1 MEKSLRKIFWV
12 FLVLAIA
19 LGFRFGLE
27 YLFNIVWEF
36 FDLSSVFGFV
46 VRSSI
51 VIIFAL
57 VWLSITLR
65 SDKPYQRLPWLLL
78 LTFEPVAGMTLF
90 LTFGRSFK
98 RSRRFRKRP
107 LMRQSNYITRENK
120 RFDAFKD
127 LSEANQKYASIF
139 NTAHKL
145 SYHRP
150 YQSSTKT
157 KVLKNGEAFF
167 PSFLEAIKDAKSFIF
182 VQFYIFRSDALGREV
197 TEKLMQKAREGVDV
211 KGMFDGLG
219 SATASRKYLR
229 KMRESGIDLVLN
241 DKIYFPLFNTR
252 VNYRNHRKI
261 VVVDGRIGFTGGMNL
276 ANEYDNRKKR
286 GYYFRD
292 TMIRLEG
299 TAVKSLTAIFLKDY
313 YYNTNTFLDLDKYY
327 PEARTYSEGVVQII
341 QSGPDSEEAHIRDL
355 YLKMIFSAKKSIKIM
370 TPYMAMDQ
378 ETLTALKVA
387 VKSGIDVEI
396 IIPGV
401 PDKQL
406 VYMITQSFVSSL
418 LDYGV
423 KIYKYNRGFCHSKV
437 IMIDDE
443 LASVGTY
450 NLDNRSAFLS
460 FEVSTLTTT
469 KSALETLNTHFQ
481 EDLQDSTLITLDTWR
496 KRNVFMRFLENLLA
510 IMSPII

>member
-1 MEKSLRKIFWV
+1 MEKSLRKILWV

-19 LGFRFGLE
+19 LGFRFALE
-27 YLFNIVWEF
+27 YLFNIIWEF
-36 FDLSSVFGFV
+36 FDLSSIFGFV
-46 VRSSI
+46 VRSFI

-107 LMRQSNYITRENK
+107 LMKKSNYITHENK
-120 RFDAFKD
+120 QFHAQKD
-127 LSEANQKYASIF
+127 LNAENHKYADIF
-139 NTAHKL
+139 NTAHQL

-150 YQSSTKT
+150 YQNSTKT
-157 KVLKNGEAFF
+157 KILKNGEAFF
-167 PSFLEAIKDAKSFIF
+167 PSLFEAIKDAESFIF
-182 VQFYIFRSDALGREV
+182 IQFYIFRTDALGKEV
-197 TEKLMQKAREGVDV
+197 TEKLMQKAKEGVDV
-211 KGMFDGLG
+211 KVIFDGLG
-219 SATASRKYLR
+219 SATARRSHFK
-229 KMRESGIDLVLN
+229 KMREAGIDLVLN

-261 VVVDGRIGFTGGMNL
+261 VVIDGKIGFTGGMNL
-276 ANEYDNRKKR
+276 ANEYDNRTKHP
-286 GYYFRD
+286 YYFRD

-299 TAVKSLTAIFLKDY
+299 TAVKSLTSIFLKDY
-313 YYNTNTFLDLDKYY
+313 YYNTNTFLDTQKYY
-327 PEARTYSEGVVQII
+327 PDYRTSSKGVVQII

-387 VKSGIDVEI
+387 VKSGIDVSI

-423 KIYKYNRGFCHSKV
+423 KIYKYQRGFCHSKV
-437 IMIDDE
+437 LMVDDE
-443 LASVGTY
+443 IASIGTY

-460 FEVSTLTTT
+460 FEVSTLTTNRT
-469 KSALETLNTHFQ
+469 ATDSLIRDFEN
-481 EDLQDSTLITLDTWR
+481 DLDDSTLITCEMWR
-496 KRNVFMRFLENLLA
+496 GRNVFMRFLENLLA
-510 IMSPII
+510 ILSPII

>member
-19 LGFRFGLE
+19 LGFRFVLE

-36 FDLSSVFGFV
+36 FDFSSIFGFV
-46 VRSSI
+46 VRSLI
-51 VIIFAL
+51 VVIFAL

-107 LMRQSNYITRENK
+107 LMKKSHYITHENK
-120 RFDAFKD
+120 HFDAQRD
-127 LSEANQKYASIF
+127 LSEENSKYSGIF
-139 NTAHKL
+139 NTAHHL

-150 YQSSTKT
+150 YQNSTKT
-157 KVLKNGEAFF
+157 KILKNGEAFF
-167 PSFLEAIKDAKSFIF
+167 PSLLEAIKDAKTFIF

-197 TEKLMQKAREGVDV
+197 TEKLMQKAKEGVDV
-211 KGMFDGLG
+211 KVIFDGLG
-219 SATASRKYLR
+219 SATSSRKHLKR
-229 KMRESGIDLVLN
+229 MRESGIDLVLN

-261 VVVDGRIGFTGGMNL
+261 VVVDGKIGFTGGMNL
-276 ANEYDNRKKR
+276 ANEYDNRIKNP
-286 GYYFRD
+286 YYFRD

-299 TAVKSLTAIFLKDY
+299 TAVKSLTSIFLKDY
-313 YYNTNTFLDLDKYY
+313 YYNTNTFLDTQKYY
-327 PEARTYSEGVVQII
+327 PDHKAQSEGVVQII

-355 YLKMIFSAKKSIKIM
+355 YLKMIFSAQKSIKIT

-387 VKSGIDVEI
+387 VKSGIEVSI

-418 LDYGV
+418 LEHGV

-437 IMIDDE
+437 MIVDDE
-443 LASVGTY
+443 IASIGTY

-460 FEVSTLTTT
+460 FEVSALTTN
-469 KSALETLNTHFQ
+469 KSATTSLIKDFEN
-481 EDLQDSTLITLDTWR
+481 DLDDSTLITCEMWR

-510 IMSPII
+510 ILSPII